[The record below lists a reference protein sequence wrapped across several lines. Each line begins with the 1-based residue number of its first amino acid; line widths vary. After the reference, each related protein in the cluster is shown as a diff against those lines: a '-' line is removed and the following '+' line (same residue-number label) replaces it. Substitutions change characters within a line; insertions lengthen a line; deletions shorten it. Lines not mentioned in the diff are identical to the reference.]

1 MSPAP
6 SRDDTIVAI
15 STPPGR
21 GGLGAVRLSGRRA
34 AAVAGGMFRAA
45 RGAQGVPAVAVPAA
59 AGAGDAPG
67 PAPVMARGDT
77 AGRARFGAFIAAD
90 GRSIDHGYL
99 VVFRP
104 PRSFTGEETAELWA
118 HGSPAVLRALV
129 EAAVA
134 RGARPA
140 TPGEFSL
147 RAFLNGRIDLAQ
159 AEAIRDLIE
168 ARTRHQARAAHEQV
182 AGRVSAAVDGLKQR
196 LVDAVARV
204 EAAIEFADEPEAA
217 RFMPAGGIL
226 AEVGAVRGGIER
238 LAATFERGRRL
249 REGATAVLAGAPNV
263 GKSSLFNRL
272 LEEERAI
279 VTPIAGTTRDVIE
292 ETLDLGGVPV
302 RLVDTAGLHEAGNV
316 ADAAAVGR
324 ARAAAAGADVL
335 IAVVDW
341 SRPLDAAERDEI
353 AALDPARSLVV
364 INKVDAAPGLAP
376 DTVLHLRR
384 RHGAIEVSAKTGGGI
399 DDLRRRID
407 ALVSPAG
414 ALAPDDLFLTSLR
427 QRDLLDRAALSLGRA
442 EGAGR
447 DGLGGEYVVVDLRE
461 ALDRLGEITGAV
473 DVDAIYERLFSAF
486 CIGK

>member
-21 GGLGAVRLSGRRA
+21 GGLGAVRLSGPRA
-34 AAVAGGMFRAA
+34 AAIAGGLFRAA
-45 RGAQGVPAVAVPAA
+45 GNAPATAALDAVSDAA
-59 AGAGDAPG
+59 
-67 PAPVMARGDT
+67 
-77 AGRARFGAFIAAD
+77 AGRARFGAFLAAD
-90 GRSIDHGYL
+90 GGRLDHGYL

-182 AGRVSAAVDGLKQR
+182 AGRVSAAVDGLKDR
-196 LVDAVARV
+196 LIDAVARL
-204 EAAIEFADEPEAA
+204 EAAIEFADEPEAG

-226 AEVGAVRGGIER
+226 AGVGAARADIER

-249 REGATAVLAGAPNV
+249 REGATAVLVGAPNV

-292 ETLDLGGVPV
+292 EILDLGGIPV

-316 ADAAAVGR
+316 ADAAAIAR

-335 IAVVDW
+335 IAVVDR
-341 SRPLDAAERDEI
+341 SRPLAAAEHDEI

-364 INKVDAAPGLAP
+364 INKADTPRGLALE
-376 DTVLHLRR
+376 TVLHLRK
-384 RHGAIEVSAKTGGGI
+384 RHGAIEVSAKSGEGI
-399 DDLRRRID
+399 DDLRRRIETQ
-407 ALVSPAG
+407 VSPAG
-414 ALAPDDLFLTSLR
+414 ALAPDELFLTSLR
-427 QRDLLDRAALSLGRA
+427 QRDLLERAAASLRSA

-461 ALDRLGEITGAV
+461 ALDRLGEITG
-473 DVDAIYERLFSAF
+473 DVDLETIYERLFSTF

>member
-1 MSPAP
+1 
-6 SRDDTIVAI
+6 VAV

-21 GGLGAVRLSGRRA
+21 GGLGAVRLSGPRA
-34 AAVAGGMFRAA
+34 AAIAGGMFRAGSA
-45 RGAQGVPAVAVPAA
+45 PAAAA
-59 AGAGDAPG
+59 AGAAPG
-67 PAPVMARGDT
+67 TARGDA
-77 AGRARFGAFIAAD
+77 AGRAHFGAFLAAD

-147 RAFLNGRIDLAQ
+147 RAFLSGRIDLAQ

-182 AGRVSAAVDGLKQR
+182 AGRISAAVDLLKER

-204 EAAIEFADEPEAA
+204 EAAIEFADEPESG

-226 AEVGAVRGGIER
+226 AELGSVRGGIER

-249 REGATAVLAGAPNV
+249 REGATAVLVGAPNV

-279 VTPIAGTTRDVIE
+279 VTPMAGTTRDVIE

-341 SRPLDAAERDEI
+341 GRPLDATEGAEI
-353 AALDPARSLVV
+353 AALDAARALVV
-364 INKVDAAPGLAP
+364 LNKVDTPRGVALE
-376 DTVLHLRR
+376 TVLHLRK
-384 RHGAIEVSAKTGGGI
+384 RHGAIEVSAKTGEGI
-399 DDLRRRID
+399 DDLRRLID
-407 ALVSPAG
+407 AQISPAG
-414 ALAPDDLFLTSLR
+414 ALAPDELFLTSLR
-427 QRDLLDRAALSLGRA
+427 QRDLLERAAASLRRA

-461 ALDRLGEITGAV
+461 ALDRLGEITGDV
-473 DVDAIYERLFSAF
+473 DVDAIYERLFSTF

>member
-1 MSPAP
+1 VSATPP
-6 SRDDTIVAI
+6 REDTIVAI

-21 GGLGAVRLSGRRA
+21 GALGAVRISGPRA
-34 AAVAGGMFRAA
+34 AAIALAMFRG
-45 RGAQGVPAVAVPAA
+45 R
-59 AGAGDAPG
+59 AGAGADLPE
-67 PAPVMARGDT
+67 PA
-77 AGRARFGAFIAAD
+77 AGRARFGDFLAAD
-90 GRSIDHGYL
+90 GGGIDHGYL

-129 EAAVA
+129 ESAVA

-182 AGRVSAAVDGLKQR
+182 AGRISAAVDGLKGR
-196 LVDAVARV
+196 LVDTVARV
-204 EAAIEFADEPEAA
+204 EAAIEFADEPEAE
-217 RFMPAGGIL
+217 RFLPAGGIL
-226 AEVGAVRGGIER
+226 DEVGTVRRDIER
-238 LAATFERGRRL
+238 LVATFERGRRL
-249 REGATAVLAGAPNV
+249 REGVVAVLVGAPNV

-272 LEEERAI
+272 LSEERAI

-302 RLVDTAGLHEAGNV
+302 RLVDTAGLHEATNA
-316 ADAAAVGR
+316 ADAAAVDR
-324 ARAAAAGADVL
+324 TRAAAAGADVP

-341 SRPLDAAERDEI
+341 SRPLGHAERARI
-353 AALDPARSLVV
+353 AELDPARALVV
-364 INKVDAAPGLAP
+364 VNKVDAPRGLAL
-376 DTVLHLRR
+376 DNVLHLRK
-384 RHGAIEVSAKTGGGI
+384 RHAAVEVSAKTGEGM
-399 DDLRRRID
+399 DDLRRRIE

-414 ALAPDDLFLTSLR
+414 ALAPDEIFLTSLR
-427 QRDLLDRAALSLGRA
+427 QRELLERAARSLAQA
-442 EGAGR
+442 EGAAR

-461 ALDRLGEITGAV
+461 AVDRLGEITGGV
-473 DVDAIYERLFSAF
+473 DIDSIYDRLFSSF

>member
-21 GGLGAVRLSGRRA
+21 GGLGAVRLSGPRA
-34 AAVAGGMFRAA
+34 AAIAGGMFH
-45 RGAQGVPAVAVPAA
+45 A
-59 AGAGDAPG
+59 AGSAPATAAVEAPGDAPC
-67 PAPVMARGDT
+67 GDAA
-77 AGRARFGAFIAAD
+77 AGRARFGDFLAAGG
-90 GRSIDHGYL
+90 GRLDHGYL
-99 VVFRP
+99 ILFMP

-147 RAFLNGRIDLAQ
+147 RAFLNGRIDLTQ

-182 AGRVSAAVDGLKQR
+182 TGRVSAAVDGLKQR
-196 LVDAVARV
+196 LIDAIARV
-204 EAAIEFADEPEAA
+204 EAAIEFADEPEAG
-217 RFMPAGGIL
+217 RFMPGGGIL
-226 AEVGAVRGGIER
+226 AAVGLVRADIER

-249 REGATAVLAGAPNV
+249 REGATAVLVGAPNV

-279 VTPIAGTTRDVIE
+279 VTPIAGTTRDVLE
-292 ETLDLGGVPV
+292 ESLDLGGVPV
-302 RLVDTAGLHEAGNV
+302 RLVDTAGLHEAGNE
-316 ADAAAVGR
+316 ADAAAVDR
-324 ARAAAAGADVL
+324 ARVAAAGADVL

-353 AALDPARSLVV
+353 AALDPVRSLLV
-364 INKVDAAPGLAP
+364 INKTDMPRGLALE
-376 DTVLHLRR
+376 TVLHLRR
-384 RHGAIEVSAKTGGGI
+384 RCGAIEVSAKSGEGI

-407 ALVSPAG
+407 AQVSPVG
-414 ALAPDDLFLTSLR
+414 ALAPDELFLTSLR
-427 QRDLLDRAALSLGRA
+427 QRDLLERAALGLRQA

-461 ALDRLGEITGAV
+461 ALDRLGEITGAI
-473 DVDAIYERLFSAF
+473 DLDTIYDRLFSTF

>member
-6 SRDDTIVAI
+6 SRDDTIVAV

-21 GGLGAVRLSGRRA
+21 GGLGAVRLSGPRA
-34 AAVAGGMFRAA
+34 AAIAGGLFRAA
-45 RGAQGVPAVAVPAA
+45 
-59 AGAGDAPG
+59 GDE
-67 PAPVMARGDT
+67 PAPDSA
-77 AGRARFGAFIAAD
+77 AGRARFGTFLAAD
-90 GRSIDHGYL
+90 GGSLDHGYL
-99 VVFRP
+99 IVFRP

-134 RGARPA
+134 GGARPA

-182 AGRVSAAVDGLKQR
+182 NGRVSAAVDGLKDR

-204 EAAIEFADEPEAA
+204 EAAIEFADEPEAG
-217 RFMPAGGIL
+217 RFMPGGGIL
-226 AEVGAVRGGIER
+226 ATVGAVRADIER

-249 REGATAVLAGAPNV
+249 REGAAAVLVGAPNV

-292 ETLDLGGVPV
+292 ETLDLAGVPV
-302 RLVDTAGLHEAGNV
+302 RLVDTAGLHEAGNP

-324 ARAAAAGADVL
+324 ARAAAQGADVV

-341 SRPLDAAERDEI
+341 SRPLEAAERDAI
-353 AALDPARSLVV
+353 AGLDMARALLV
-364 INKVDAAPGLAP
+364 INKVDVPRGLALE
-376 DTVLHLRR
+376 TVLHLRK
-384 RHGAIEVSAKTGGGI
+384 RHDALEVSARSGEGI

-407 ALVSPAG
+407 ARVSPAG
-414 ALAPDDLFLTSLR
+414 ALAPDELFLTSLR
-427 QRDLLDRAALSLGRA
+427 QRDLLDRAAASLKRA

-461 ALDRLGEITGAV
+461 ALDRLGEITG
-473 DVDAIYERLFSAF
+473 DVDLETIYERLFSTF